1 MPCAA
6 GEAHQVPS
14 WLPASFRAIL
24 RPVRTPRDEL
34 VAEVV
39 LALTDT
45 LRDDFDVAD
54 MLYTLTTACV
64 ALLDVDAAGIVL
76 IDEQGRLVPVAAT
89 HDGSE
94 HLERLQVMVREG
106 PCLDAVRAI
115 KAVSSIDLDQ
125 DAGRWPKFVDQARAE
140 GFRAAH
146 AEPVA
151 LRADVVGALG
161 LFRRQP
167 GSMPAAD
174 ERIAHLLATAAA
186 IGILHRRVHRSVE
199 TVNAQL
205 QQALTSR
212 VVIEQAKGVL
222 AERHALELEAAFGRL
237 RGYARNHGQPLT
249 FVARAV
255 LDGSLDPERTSALP
269 RNAKP

>member
-1 MPCAA
+1 
-6 GEAHQVPS
+6 
-14 WLPASFRAIL
+14 
-24 RPVRTPRDEL
+24 
-34 VAEVV
+34 
-39 LALTDT
+39 
-45 LRDDFDVAD
+45 VAD
-54 MLYTLTTACV
+54 VLYTLTTACV
-64 ALLDVDAAGIVL
+64 ELLDVDAAGILL
-76 IDEQGRLVPVAAT
+76 IDDQGRLVPVAAT